1 MVTLLRCNK
10 CEEESLASCF
20 VIEKYENNNFCK
32 QIFYVLKQFSG
43 PFQKEI
49 QHPLQPAELASS
61 PFGPR
66 EW

>member
-1 MVTLLRCNK
+1 MVNLYQL
-10 CEEESLASCF
+10 
-20 VIEKYENNNFCK
+20 I
-32 QIFYVLKQFSG
+32 SG